1 MKYLLAVSIVA
12 LLLLTSLPAL
22 AALDT
27 SQVPRMA
34 PQELVKLLGDPN
46 VVILDARQPGDWD
59 QSDSKIK
66 GAVRVDPKAK
76 IGTLLDTYPKD
87 KTIVLYC
94 S

>member
-1 MKYLLAVSIVA
+1 MKHLLIVPIVVLFLLA
-12 LLLLTSLPAL
+12 SLPVL

-34 PQELVKLLGDPN
+34 PEELVKLLGDPN
-46 VVILDARQPGDWD
+46 VVVLDARQPGDWD
-59 QSDSKIK
+59 QSDKMIK
-66 GAVRVDPKAK
+66 GAVRVDPKEK
-76 IGTLLDTYPKD
+76 IGNILDRYPKD